1 MARTTKKINKKKTRR
16 TRSKNI
22 RRSKSTPLK
31 NSNVQSRKRGG
42 GQCTSKMCAQDSFA
56 SIDKIKEQ
64 IQPIDPDAMIPGEI
78 YYISS
83 SYDGELLSFEKGK
96 FDEYIS
102 VGIQG
107 GPSFRDITSVY
118 MRPGVEPYS
127 WKRPIY
133 SERINPITRDT
144 DVIGYTGEI
153 RPADRFQFFEYKPIV
168 RILLLD
174 KLRVGTPKQQ
184 LPEDIIDNEI
194 MSFL

>member
-1 MARTTKKINKKKTRR
+1 MSNMSTEHTLASINK
-16 TRSKNI
+16 
-22 RRSKSTPLK
+22 
-31 NSNVQSRKRGG
+31 
-42 GQCTSKMCAQDSFA
+42 F
-56 SIDKIKEQ
+56 KEQ
-64 IQPIDPDAMIPGEI
+64 IQPIDPEDMIPGEV

-107 GPSFRDITSVY
+107 GPSFRDITRVY
-118 MRPGVEPYS
+118 MREGVEPYS

-144 DVIGYTGEI
+144 GEI
-153 RPADRFQFFEYKPIV
+153 RPADRFTFFEYKPIV

-184 LPEDIIDNEI
+184 LPEDIIDHEI

>member
-1 MARTTKKINKKKTRR
+1 MARTTKKINKKKTRQ
-16 TRSKNI
+16 TRSNSK

-31 NSNVQSRKRGG
+31 NSNTQSRKRGG
-42 GQCTSKMCAQDSFA
+42 GQSMSNMSTEDKLA
-56 SIDKIKEQ
+56 SIDKFKEQ
-64 IQPIDPDAMIPGEI
+64 IQPIDPEDMIPGEI

-83 SYDGELLSFEKGK
+83 SYGGELLTVEEGK

-107 GPSFRDITSVY
+107 GPSFRDITRVY
-118 MRPGVEPYS
+118 MREGVEPYS

-133 SERINPITRDT
+133 SERINPITRDN
-144 DVIGYTGEI
+144 DVIGYTEEI

-184 LPEDIIDNEI
+184 LPEDIIDHEI